1 MRQSGKQ
8 HGFTLLEVMV
18 ALAIA
23 ATALVTLISRV
34 GASADIQRDLSLH
47 ALALSTAVNQLEAQR
62 LKSGLPNADTHGEVK
77 AGDITLQWHGSVE
90 RTEGSG
96 FVRQNMEVTAPG
108 EPPVKL
114 FLYRAAP

>member
-1 MRQSGKQ
+1 MKQNGKQ

-47 ALALSTAVNQLEAQR
+47 ALALSTAINQLEAQR
-62 LKSGLPNADTHGEVK
+62 LKSGLPGTDTHGEVK
-77 AGDITLQWHGSVE
+77 TGGITLQWRSSVKH
-90 RTEGSG
+90 TGTDG
-96 FVRQNMEVTAPG
+96 FVRQEMEVTAPD

-114 FLYRAAP
+114 FLYRAAQ